1 MGLKVTK
8 SIDLAMLIVRMFW
21 APFLESL
28 LIITKLNIMKKI
40 DSIKKINLKKT
51 ILSIVIGAAFVEKI
65 GPSFLTISIR

>member
-1 MGLKVTK
+1 MVKVTK

-21 APFLESL
+21 TPFLKSL

-51 ILSIVIGAAFVEKI
+51 ILSIVIGAAFVEEI